1 MNTVIDTI
9 NMPPEIT
16 GLKYD
21 ATESSPRRG
30 YISVS
35 SKSEDRELT
44 VMGRQMLSSQGRDL
58 LRNLSLAGFAIRKH
72 NQYVAKGTFNCSIPG
87 QPEYNDRIK
96 RYIYIWSRRSN
107 CDISGRHSL
116 RKMLNLIET
125 HRLIDGDAAVL
136 KIRNGKLQLIE
147 GDRIRNPLSEL
158 KGDGWEWVQGVK
170 IGNNTQ
176 AWKYCI
182 HKRNDGGGFTPER
195 EINADNIILVGY
207 HNRID
212 QIRGVSLLAP
222 AINQFRDI
230 YEGIDYA
237 LAKAKVA
244 QLLGFA
250 TITNSGNYGMPSEQ
264 DDAIDEHHKQL
275 EKFGKG
281 VMHLDLRDG
290 EDVKLLNDATPSTQ
304 FQQFVQTVIQI
315 ALSALDLPYIMYD
328 STKGNY
334 YGIKG
339 AVDDY
344 IEACNE
350 KQEQLID
357 MLNEITDWR
366 LRLAIADGELPLP
379 PNGMSVEDMLW
390 YCDWTGTRLPYW
402 RMLEDAKDM
411 LLSIQTGILS
421 PQKITNM
428 YGIDFDE
435 NLAEIR
441 QAVEI
446 ARKLE
451 VTLPY
456 SQTLNIGV

>member
-1 MNTVIDTI
+1 M
-9 NMPPEIT
+9 
-16 GLKYD
+16 KYD
-21 ATESSPRRG
+21 ATQSSPRRG
-30 YISVS
+30 TMNVS
-35 SKSEDRELT
+35 TKSEDRELT
-44 VMGRQMLSSQGRDL
+44 VTGRQMLSSQGRDL
-58 LRNLSLAGFAIRKH
+58 LRNLSIAGFTVRKH
-72 NQYVAKGTFNCSIPG
+72 NQYVAQGTFNCSIPG
-87 QPEYNDRIK
+87 QTEYNDKVK
-96 RYIYIWSRRSN
+96 RYIYYWSRRTN
-107 CDISGRHSL
+107 CDIAGRHSL
-116 RKMLNLIET
+116 LKMLNLIET
-125 HRLIDGDAAVL
+125 HRVIDGDAAVL

-158 KGDGWEWVQGVK
+158 KGDGYEWVQGVK

-182 HKRNDGGGFTPER
+182 HKRNEGGGFTPER
-195 EINADNIILVGY
+195 EVNADNMILVGY

-250 TITNSGNYGMPSEQ
+250 TITNSVVHEAAGENI
-264 DDAIDEHHKQL
+264 DDVVDEHHQQL

-281 VMHLDLRDG
+281 IMHLDLRDG
-290 EDVKLLNDATPSTQ
+290 ESVQMLNDSTPSTQ
-304 FQQFVQTVIQI
+304 FQQFIQTVIQI
-315 ALSALDLPYIMYD
+315 AMSSLDLPYILYD

-344 IEACNE
+344 IEACKE
-350 KQEQLID
+350 KQEPLID

-366 LRLAIADGELPLP
+366 LRLAILDDELPLP
-379 PNGMSVEDMLW
+379 PNGMSVEEMLW
-390 YCDWTGTRLPYW
+390 HCEWTGTRLPYW

-411 LLSIQTGILS
+411 LIAIKIGVLS

-428 YGIDFDE
+428 YGIDFSE
-435 NLAEIR
+435 NIAQIQEAI
-441 QAVEI
+441 EI
-446 ARKLE
+446 AKQLE
-451 VTLPY
+451 VSMPY
-456 SQTLNIGV
+456 GQDTDSINVGV